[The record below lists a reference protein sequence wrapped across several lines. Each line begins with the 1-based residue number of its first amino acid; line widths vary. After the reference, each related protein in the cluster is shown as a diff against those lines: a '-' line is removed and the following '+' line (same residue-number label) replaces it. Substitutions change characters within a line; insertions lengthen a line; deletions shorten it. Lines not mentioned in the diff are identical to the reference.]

1 MNGNNE
7 RAKFMEKKSSV
18 RKAVVLMGVHFI
30 LLMIVFF
37 SYLFFSY
44 RMAAEDLT
52 NSMENLIQVYGRELG
67 NQVENA
73 DMLLE
78 RLILDNVDYDQL
90 QSEDEATRYYASV
103 RLKNFL
109 EDQTAYGDY
118 VDAVMIAD
126 SMYGICLD
134 YENNFISYEDKLA
147 LRNFISE
154 GAYRWQARAEW
165 TIAMIG
171 AESYVYKMYIWQ
183 GRAVGVFISVEQF
196 MKTVQESDLNQ
207 MTMLLLDHEGRIW
220 GTYGEH
226 ISGME
231 TGMTLGDGN
240 TDGGIVRAAGYEL
253 GEGRLEVR
261 AYAGAGAVFGQI
273 RLNMVLILIVLSS
286 LVAYSVLM
294 LKFVRRELLFPV
306 SAMQKTMTSMRDGD
320 YTLRICEEFK
330 GSEFTLLKQTFN
342 KLMDEIVNLRIQSY
356 EKQIDLQE
364 TELRCVRLQIR
375 PHFFL
380 NAMATISSLSQRAKN
395 REIQEYITALSKN
408 IRYMFRSGLH
418 TVALGEE
425 IRHIENYFEM
435 QELNYPNCV
444 FYYIDIPE
452 ELEEW
457 RIPQMLIHTVIENEY
472 KYAVA
477 MDQTLT
483 ILIRAE
489 ERMENGERMLCLQ
502 IEDDGGG
509 YPDEV
514 LKNFAPEAE
523 EKRGGKEG
531 ETTRKTGE
539 RIGLRSI
546 RRMLELMYERKE
558 LFEISNITPH
568 GCRNVF
574 YIPENPVQ
582 EVKETEETAG

>member
-1 MNGNNE
+1 
-7 RAKFMEKKSSV
+7 
-18 RKAVVLMGVHFI
+18 
-30 LLMIVFF
+30 
-37 SYLFFSY
+37 
-44 RMAAEDLT
+44 
-52 NSMENLIQVYGRELG
+52 
-67 NQVENA
+67 
-73 DMLLE
+73 
-78 RLILDNVDYDQL
+78 
-90 QSEDEATRYYASV
+90 
-103 RLKNFL
+103 
-109 EDQTAYGDY
+109 
-118 VDAVMIAD
+118 
-126 SMYGICLD
+126 
-134 YENNFISYEDKLA
+134 
-147 LRNFISE
+147 
-154 GAYRWQARAEW
+154 
-165 TIAMIG
+165 
-171 AESYVYKMYIWQ
+171 
-183 GRAVGVFISVEQF
+183 
-196 MKTVQESDLNQ
+196 
-207 MTMLLLDHEGRIW
+207 
-220 GTYGEH
+220 
-226 ISGME
+226 
-231 TGMTLGDGN
+231 
-240 TDGGIVRAAGYEL
+240 
-253 GEGRLEVR
+253 
-261 AYAGAGAVFGQI
+261 
-273 RLNMVLILIVLSS
+273 
-286 LVAYSVLM
+286 
-294 LKFVRRELLFPV
+294 
-306 SAMQKTMTSMRDGD
+306 
-320 YTLRICEEFK
+320 
-330 GSEFTLLKQTFN
+330 
-342 KLMDEIVNLRIQSY
+342 MDEIVNLRIQSY

-452 ELEEW
+452 ELEGW

-489 ERMENGERMLCLQ
+489 ERVENGERMLCLQ

-509 YPDEV
+509 YPGEV
-514 LKNFAPEAE
+514 LKNFAREAKE
-523 EKRGGKEG
+523 DSRGKEE
-531 ETTRKTGE
+531 ETSRKSGE

>member
-1 MNGNNE
+1 
-7 RAKFMEKKSSV
+7 MEKKSSV
-18 RKAVVLMGVHFI
+18 RKAVILMGVHFL
-30 LLMIVFF
+30 LLMIAFF
-37 SYLFFSY
+37 SYLIFSY
-44 RMAAEDLT
+44 RTAAEDLT
-52 NSMENLIQVYGRELG
+52 TSMENLIQIYGRELG
-67 NQVENA
+67 NKIENA

-78 RLILDNVDYDQL
+78 RLIYNNADYDQM
-90 QSEDEATRYYASV
+90 QSEDESTRYYASV
-103 RLKNFL
+103 RLKKL
-109 EDQTAYGDY
+109 VEEQTAYGDY
-118 VDAVMIAD
+118 VDAVVIAD
-126 SMYGICLD
+126 SMYGIGLD
-134 YENNFISYEDKLA
+134 YENNFITYEDKAA
-147 LRNFISE
+147 LRNFVFE
-154 GAYRWQARAEW
+154 GARQWHAKAEW
-165 TIAMIG
+165 SVDMIG
-171 AESYVYKMYIWQ
+171 SDRYVYKMYIWQ
-183 GRAVGVFISVEQF
+183 GRAVGVFLSVEQF

-207 MTMLLLDHEGRIW
+207 MSILLLDHDGRIW
-220 GTYGEH
+220 GAYGETL
-226 ISGME
+226 SGVE
-231 TGMTLGDGN
+231 TGALLEEGSGSTAGSME
-240 TDGGIVRAAGYEL
+240 RSAGYAL
-253 GEGRLEVR
+253 GEGRFEVR
-261 AYAGAGAVFGQI
+261 ACAGTSAVFGQI
-273 RLNMVLILIVLSS
+273 RLNMVLILIVITS
-286 LVAYSVLM
+286 LVIYSVLM

-320 YTLRICEEFK
+320 YTLRIRDEFK
-330 GSEFTLLKQTFN
+330 GTEFTLLKETFN

-395 REIQEYITALSKN
+395 REIQAYIAALSKN

-489 ERMENGERMLCLQ
+489 ERTEKGERMLYLQ

-509 YPDEV
+509 YPREV
-514 LKNFAPEAE
+514 LDSFAGEEAE
-523 EKRGGKEG
+523 NRGDPEKRAA
-531 ETTRKTGE
+531 RRSGE

-546 RRMLELMYERKE
+546 RRMLELMYERKD

-574 YIPENPVQ
+574 RIPEHPVQ
-582 EVKETEETAG
+582 EIKEMEEADR